1 MKQVQ
6 AGKLILVFCWA
17 HVRRDFVRVG
27 KGYPELK
34 EWALT
39 WLRQIRELYRLHR
52 ERRQYPSSSR
62 EYAQVDATLRQHV
75 AAMCQHATR
84 N

>member
-1 MKQVQ
+1 MQ
-6 AGKLILVFCWA
+6 

-39 WLRQIRELYRLHR
+39 WLREIRELYRLHR
-52 ERRQYPSSSR
+52 ERRQHPSSSP
-62 EYAQVDATLRQHV
+62 EYAQVDANLRRHV
-75 AAMCQHATR
+75 AAMSQRRDAELADPKLR
-84 N
+84 KP